1 MKNASIALLCE
12 MHRQLGEVV
21 VQLVEQFSL
30 PELQKKHILE
40 ELSSSAVGVASVG
53 ATPASVASVT
63 VSPTVMS
70 PLSASVTVSPTVMS
84 PLSASVTV
92 SPTAISSSESSPPI
106 HTPGVTSTIPTTPS
120 QSATATPSLT
130 SLLDPVD
137 VSNEVLHTPCFHR
150 RSKPSFPP

>member
-40 ELSSSAVGVASVG
+40 ELSSSVVSVSVG
-53 ATPASVASVT
+53 ATPV
-63 VSPTVMS
+63 
-70 PLSASVTVSPTVMS
+70 SASVTAPPTEMVA
-84 PLSASVTV
+84 PVTTT
-92 SPTAISSSESSPPI
+92 PTN
-106 HTPGVTSTIPTTPS
+106 TPEIPSTAQPTPSQPTTP
-120 QSATATPSLT
+120 PLSLT

-137 VSNEVLHTPCFHR
+137 LSDEVPLTPCVHR

>member
-40 ELSSSAVGVASVG
+40 ELSSSSSASVSVG
-53 ATPASVASVT
+53 ETPV
-63 VSPTVMS
+63 
-70 PLSASVTVSPTVMS
+70 SASVT
-84 PLSASVTV
+84 
-92 SPTAISSSESSPPI
+92 SPPTEMVAPVTT
-106 HTPGVTSTIPTTPS
+106 TPTNTPEIPSTTQPTPSQPTTP
-120 QSATATPSLT
+120 PLSLT

-137 VSNEVLHTPCFHR
+137 LSDEVPLTPCVHR

>member
-40 ELSSSAVGVASVG
+40 ELSSSVVSVSVG
-53 ATPASVASVT
+53 ATPV
-63 VSPTVMS
+63 
-70 PLSASVTVSPTVMS
+70 SASVTAPPTEMVA
-84 PLSASVTV
+84 PVTTT
-92 SPTAISSSESSPPI
+92 PTN
-106 HTPGVTSTIPTTPS
+106 TPEIPSTTQPTPSQPTTPP
-120 QSATATPSLT
+120 PSLT

-137 VSNEVLHTPCFHR
+137 LSDEVLLTPCVHR

>member
-40 ELSSSAVGVASVG
+40 ELSSSAVGGASVT
-53 ATPASVASVT
+53 ASSVASSVGET
-63 VSPTVMS
+63 PV
-70 PLSASVTVSPTVMS
+70 SASVT
-84 PLSASVTV
+84 
-92 SPTAISSSESSPPI
+92 SPPTEMVAPVTT
-106 HTPGVTSTIPTTPS
+106 TPTNTPEIPSTTQPTPSQPTTPP
-120 QSATATPSLT
+120 PSLT

-137 VSNEVLHTPCFHR
+137 LSDEVLLTPCVHR

>member
-40 ELSSSAVGVASVG
+40 ELSSSVVSVSVG
-53 ATPASVASVT
+53 ATPV
-63 VSPTVMS
+63 
-70 PLSASVTVSPTVMS
+70 SASVTAPPTEMVA
-84 PLSASVTV
+84 PVTTT
-92 SPTAISSSESSPPI
+92 PTN
-106 HTPGVTSTIPTTPS
+106 TPEIPSTTQPTPSQPTTPP
-120 QSATATPSLT
+120 PSLT

-137 VSNEVLHTPCFHR
+137 LSDEVPLTPCVHR

>member
-1 MKNASIALLCE
+1 MDVKNASIALLCE

-40 ELSSSAVGVASVG
+40 ELSSSVVSVSVG
-53 ATPASVASVT
+53 ATPV
-63 VSPTVMS
+63 
-70 PLSASVTVSPTVMS
+70 SASVTAPPTEMVA
-84 PLSASVTV
+84 PVTTT
-92 SPTAISSSESSPPI
+92 PTN
-106 HTPGVTSTIPTTPS
+106 TPEIPSMTQPTPSQPTTP
-120 QSATATPSLT
+120 PLSLT

-137 VSNEVLHTPCFHR
+137 LSDEVLLTPCVHR

>member
-40 ELSSSAVGVASVG
+40 ELSSSAVSVSVSVSVGVSVG
-53 ATPASVASVT
+53 ATPVVLP
-63 VSPTVMS
+63 PTV
-70 PLSASVTVSPTVMS
+70 
-84 PLSASVTV
+84 
-92 SPTAISSSESSPPI
+92 ISSSEPSPPTN
-106 HTPGVTSTIPTTPS
+106 TPEIPSTTQPTPSQPTTP
-120 QSATATPSLT
+120 PLSLT

-137 VSNEVLHTPCFHR
+137 LSDEVPLTPCVHR

>member
-53 ATPASVASVT
+53 ATPASV
-63 VSPTVMS
+63 
-70 PLSASVTVSPTVMS
+70 ASVTVSPTVMS